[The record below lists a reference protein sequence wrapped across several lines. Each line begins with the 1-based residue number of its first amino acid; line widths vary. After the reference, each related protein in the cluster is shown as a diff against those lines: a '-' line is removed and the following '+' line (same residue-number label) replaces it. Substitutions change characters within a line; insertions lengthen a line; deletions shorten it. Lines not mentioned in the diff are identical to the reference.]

1 MHASR
6 TCWLSFSF
14 PTLVGSYLV
23 NQRLCSRNIERKEGT
38 TRCYVNVVLGL
49 LIQAVE
55 EFLNDQPL
63 FYAVVWACLNVL
75 LETFPDF
82 RDALIRQLLNSGDP
96 VSEGESCP
104 LESTLLGMHSNKLPM

>member
-1 MHASR
+1 MYAPRSG
-6 TCWLSFSF
+6 WLPFSF

-23 NQRLCSRNIERKEGT
+23 NHRLCSRNIERKEGT
-38 TRCYVNVVLGL
+38 THCYVNVVLGL

-75 LETFPDF
+75 LETFPNFWDG
-82 RDALIRQLLNSGDP
+82 LIRQLLNSGDP
-96 VSEGESCP
+96 V
-104 LESTLLGMHSNKLPM
+104 LGAH